1 MRIALTI
8 SLSSIL
14 YVILLTVSPTL
25 LNSRITPLPLNADVF
40 VALGN
45 STSIK
50 KEKDKNTNFF

>member
-1 MRIALTI
+1 M

-25 LNSRITPLPLNADVF
+25 LKSRITPLPLNAEVL

-50 KEKDKNTNFF
+50 KKGEDKY